1 MRGVSN
7 MPEPEDSEIRDRGP
21 GEEVRWVHSS
31 WAYRRAAVTSQGQA
45 GGPPLALKEPDLEEL
60 GAL

>member
-1 MRGVSN
+1 